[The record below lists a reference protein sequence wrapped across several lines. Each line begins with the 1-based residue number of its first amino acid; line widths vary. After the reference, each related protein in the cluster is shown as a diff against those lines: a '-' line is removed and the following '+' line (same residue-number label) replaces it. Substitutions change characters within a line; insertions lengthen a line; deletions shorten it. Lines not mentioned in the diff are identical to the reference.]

1 MLKCLSE
8 TCCCCECGKAC
19 VVLHF
24 YKNLLAHNW
33 AKCAIGRIGPC
44 VRACVRAC
52 LVWMSRYVGDVC
64 VCVLIIINHTKYG
77 LMIYKHILP
86 DRIIIV
92 SVFYIILC
100 QLYVPEWWL
109 LRPVLFEDI
118 FLAFGN
124 IFESIF
130 PWSSRKVT
138 LLDFLSVLSGLQASM
153 WIHMPIFCSTCH
165 HSSCTCSSQTHISYS
180 CSYYSIARYSIS
192 TILSKIPE
200 TQAPVL
206 DWIQQI

>member
-1 MLKCLSE
+1 MRHWLHWALRVCARVCVCVWYECHDMSE
-8 TCCCCECGKAC
+8 T
-19 VVLHF
+19 
-24 YKNLLAHNW
+24 
-33 AKCAIGRIGPC
+33 
-44 VRACVRAC
+44 
-52 LVWMSRYVGDVC
+52 D

-86 DRIIIV
+86 DCIILV